1 MSGEMVSLKKTGEKT
16 VMALKNEIRF
26 NPSFEK

>member
-1 MSGEMVSLKKTGEKT
+1 MSGEMVSLKKTREKT
-16 VMALKNEIRF
+16 VALKNEIRF